1 MSATTPADLSQ
12 PGKKKPVIMLI
23 AWLLQSGRKT
33 PGWDNAGHG
42 PPQAPSIG
50 SISGRLTPLLARRPG
65 GTAASVTDDDYWA
78 AFPDTLTTTDLARIL
93 RVGRPAVQARLKR
106 GTIPGHLIE
115 NSWIVFKAEIR
126 AWLASTSNQAPT
138 TPPAP
143 VDVLAGYP
151 EEMSYRDLMVLFGK
165 TKPTIYSWLLS
176 GVIPASRSENRWFI
190 FKAQLRPLLD
200 RTSNQR
206 LTEPD
211 AADTPTEEP

>member
-1 MSATTPADLSQ
+1 MTATPLH
-12 PGKKKPVIMLI
+12 P
-23 AWLLQSGRKT
+23 GRKQQVIRVIARLLGTGRET

-42 PPQAPSIG
+42 LPQAPTGIA
-50 SISGRLTPLLARRPG
+50 SISGRHTPLLARHPG

-206 LTEPD
+206 LTETD
-211 AADTPTEEP
+211 TADTPTEEP